1 MELFIKRI
9 RDGVKLPTKGSDGAG
24 AYDIWMDGVTIQRK
38 GDLLKAC
45 LGFATQ
51 IPDGYVAK
59 LYPRSSAGVKRGVK
73 LANTVGII
81 DSDYRGEWA
90 AFFYADSD
98 IDFDGHDRLF
108 QFTIEKV
115 ESPIIIE
122 VDKLPG
128 TKRGGGGFG
137 STG

>member
-1 MELFIKRI
+1 MKVKRL

-24 AYDIWMDGVTIQRK
+24 AYDIWMGGVTIQRK

-59 LYPRSSAGVKRGVK
+59 LYPRSSAGIKRGVR

-81 DSDYRGEWA
+81 DSDYRGEWC
-90 AFFYADSD
+90 AFFYADPD
-98 IDFDGHDRLF
+98 IDFTGHDRLF

-115 ESPIIIE
+115 ESPIING
-122 VDKLPG
+122 VDELP
-128 TKRGGGGFG
+128 TTARGDGGFG
-137 STG
+137 STGK

>member
-1 MELFIKRI
+1 MELKVKRL

-38 GDLLKAC
+38 GDLLKAS

-59 LYPRSSAGVKRGVK
+59 LYPRSSAGIKRGVR

-81 DSDYRGEWA
+81 DSDYRGEWC
-90 AFFYADSD
+90 AFFYADQD
-98 IDFDGHDRLF
+98 IGFDGYDRLF

-115 ESPIIIE
+115 ESPLVFE
-122 VDKLPG
+122 VDELSE
-128 TKRGGGGFG
+128 TARGAGGFG